1 MVTRSTRLPPPLKTG
16 HRNVR
21 LFGHFNLVSAPLE
34 GIPELSED
42 RKNTVITDLDNA
54 LWNDINKATTKDIL
68 DTREDHNNDKV
79 LAMPSPLSS

>member
-54 LWNDINKATTKDIL
+54 LCNNNNAKDTTIDKL
-68 DTREDHNNDKV
+68 GEDHNNDKV